1 MKRAFPV
8 LLAVV
13 LLLFALLFAQ
23 AEEDALQTVLVAVDP
38 ATLPEEQAALLIP
51 ADPETEARV
60 LDSAPV
66 CPETDAAFRD
76 PENAAFVLVA
86 AQLVYT
92 DQGITAV
99 TELQD
104 GTMLAVGGHAA
115 VEGKG
120 EFLFA
125 PAEAPVL
132 HYGFEETADGRLR
145 FYATDAAA
153 GLIPGQ
159 MAVSAALRIGGQVYV
174 FDENGYALPA
184 EAETEAEE
192 LPETTDRTENPD
204 ICTEH
209 DTRRISYVE
218 AGCTEAGL
226 AQYRCAQ
233 CGHVLKYRL
242 PAMGHRE
249 ETVPGKAAACTEDG
263 LTEGK
268 ICSVCGEVLTAQET
282 IPATGH
288 TEETVPGKA
297 ATCTED
303 GLTEGKTCSVCG
315 EVLTAQ
321 ETIPATGHTEE
332 TIPGKAA
339 KCTEPGLTDGIKC
352 SVCGEILKEQEEIP
366 ATGHTEETIP
376 GKAAKCTEPGL
387 TDGIK
392 CSACGEIL
400 KEQEEIP
407 AIGRHDW
414 TITSTMKDSGGNT
427 VSTLGEATTVLAE
440 KHCSRCEADGSETAN
455 VQHIKP
461 TCGEDGSWFV
471 TFTDADFTCPA
482 ETDTNRPPH
491 TWTEKWTVVDKYLDG
506 LTVIPDE
513 EGGASLWGSCVL
525 NIYVKCSVCDHEPPG
540 PAFSSTESEN
550 IVYLGEN
557 PGGGYLLEV
566 PVNDESSFS
575 DHGTR
580 YYLKGYVSTVRFV
593 HD

>member
-13 LLLFALLFAQ
+13 LLLFALPFAQ

-51 ADPETEARV
+51 ADPETAARV

-226 AQYRCAQ
+226 AQYRCVQ

-263 LTEGK
+263 LTDGK

-303 GLTEGKTCSVCG
+303 GLTDGKICSVCG

-332 TIPGKAA
+332 TVPGKAA
-339 KCTEPGLTDGIKC
+339 TCTEDGLTDGKIC
-352 SVCGEILKEQEEIP
+352 SVCGEVLTAQETIP
-366 ATGHTEETIP
+366 ATGHTEETVP
-376 GKAAKCTEPGL
+376 GKAATCTEDGL
-387 TDGIK
+387 TDGKI
-392 CSACGEIL
+392 
-400 KEQEEIP
+400 
-407 AIGRHDW
+407 
-414 TITSTMKDSGGNT
+414 
-427 VSTLGEATTVLAE
+427 
-440 KHCSRCEADGSETAN
+440 
-455 VQHIKP
+455 
-461 TCGEDGSWFV
+461 
-471 TFTDADFTCPA
+471 
-482 ETDTNRPPH
+482 
-491 TWTEKWTVVDKYLDG
+491 
-506 LTVIPDE
+506 
-513 EGGASLWGSCVL
+513 
-525 NIYVKCSVCDHEPPG
+525 CSVCGEVLTAQETIPATGHTEETVPG
-540 PAFSSTESEN
+540 KAAT
-550 IVYLGEN
+550 
-557 PGGGYLLEV
+557 
-566 PVNDESSFS
+566 
-575 DHGTR
+575 
-580 YYLKGYVSTVRFV
+580 
-593 HD
+593 